1 MLQRLRIEN
10 FALVDQLDLEFGA
23 GLNVLTGETGAGK
36 SIVLDALDAVLGGK
50 TSGRVIRTGTDRALI
65 EATFS
70 RVFSGLG
77 EDDNSGDSGD
87 AAAPSIAPSM
97 VIRRELIAGKRGSRS
112 KYAIDGHTAS
122 QKEIQAVRSRYLEI
136 AAQGQSV
143 QLGQTSHQRGLLDL
157 YGGET
162 LIAQRQTVADCYSTW
177 QTVTKKLETR
187 RHSEAQRLQQ
197 LDLFAY
203 QIEELRAA
211 ELDSPDELDTL
222 LQEASRLNHVV
233 ELQRQSYEVYQSLY
247 QADEGSAAAD
257 ILGTA
262 EATLSEMVEYDAAI
276 APILELVSDALVR
289 VTEAGNAINA
299 YGDGLEA
306 DPERLDIAE
315 SRIRQLKQICRKY
328 GPSLANVIDHYNDLC
343 AQVEDLT
350 GGGTSIEEL
359 EAQVAALQVE
369 LDRACLSLRVQRRD
383 AADRLETRL
392 TAALQPL
399 AMENVQFHV
408 AIEPIAPTA
417 SGADRVTF
425 QWSPNPGEPLQSLA
439 ATASGGEMSRFLLAL
454 KACFSEV
461 DRVETMVFDEIDVGV
476 SGRVASTIA
485 ETLYRLS
492 QRHQVLC
499 VTHQPLV
506 AAMADHHYH
515 VDKHIISDRNLED
528 DDRTVIR
535 VSALNPDDRRL
546 ELAQLA
552 SGAIKTD
559 GDRQAASDAA
569 TAFAASLLTQ
579 AATLRQ
585 QVAATSAILDSPPDS
600 PPDSPLDSTA
610 IPPDA
615 SSKPDPKPSTK
626 KRTASNLKTN
636 HKTGTLSQ
644 FLNLTVG

>member
-1 MLQRLRIEN
+1 MLKRLRIEN
-10 FALVDQLDLEFGA
+10 FALVDQLDLNFGA

-70 RVFSGLG
+70 RLSVG
-77 EDDNSGDSGD
+77 EEEN
-87 AAAPSIAPSM
+87 ANQNKNTNANEAVM

-112 KYAIDGHTAS
+112 KYAIDGQTAS
-122 QKEIQAVRSRYLEI
+122 QKEIQALRSRYLEI

-143 QLGQTSHQRGLLDL
+143 QLGQTGHQRGLLDL

-162 LIAQRQTVADCYSTW
+162 LVAQRQIVADCYSAW
-177 QTVTKKLETR
+177 QSTAKQLETR
-187 RHSEAQRLQQ
+187 RHSEAQRQQQ

-211 ELDSPDELDTL
+211 DLDSPDELNDL

-247 QADEGSAAAD
+247 QAEEGSAAAD

-262 EATLSEMVEYDAAI
+262 EATLAEMVEYDAAI

-299 YGDGLEA
+299 YGNALEA
-306 DPERLDIAE
+306 DPQRLEIAE
-315 SRIRQLKQICRKY
+315 ARIRQLKQLCRKY
-328 GPSLANVIDHYNDLC
+328 GPSLGDVIDRYNDLC
-343 AQVEDLT
+343 AQVEALT
-350 GGGTSIEEL
+350 GGGSSIEAL
-359 EAQVAALQVE
+359 EAQVAALQLD
-369 LDRACLSLRVQRRD
+369 LDRACLILRDQRRE

-399 AMENVQFHV
+399 AMENVQFQV

-417 SGADRVTF
+417 SGADRITF
-425 QWSPNPGEPLQSLA
+425 LWSPNPGEPLQPLA

-515 VDKHIISDRNLED
+515 VDKQIISDRDLGD

-535 VSALNPDDRRL
+535 VSPLSTDDRRQ

-552 SGAIKTD
+552 SGAAETND
-559 GDRQAASDAA
+559 DRQATSDAA
-569 TAFAASLLTQ
+569 TAFAESLLSQ

-585 QVAATSAILDSPPDS
+585 QVGDRAIARTEVTATPGKR
-600 PPDSPLDSTA
+600 ST
-610 IPPDA
+610 PKQRTT
-615 SSKPDPKPSTK
+615 SKSKEKNTDPKTTPEP
-626 KRTASNLKTN
+626 
-636 HKTGTLSQ
+636 LSR
-644 FLNLTVG
+644 

>member
-1 MLQRLRIEN
+1 MLKRLRIEN
-10 FALVDQLDLEFGA
+10 FALVDQLDLNFGA

-70 RVFSGLG
+70 RLSVG
-77 EDDNSGDSGD
+77 EEEN
-87 AAAPSIAPSM
+87 ANQNKNTNANEAVM

-112 KYAIDGHTAS
+112 KYAIDGQTAS
-122 QKEIQAVRSRYLEI
+122 QKEIQALRSRYLEI

-143 QLGQTSHQRGLLDL
+143 QLGQTGHQRGLLDL

-162 LIAQRQTVADCYSTW
+162 LVAQRQIVADCYSAW
-177 QTVTKKLETR
+177 QSTAKQLETR
-187 RHSEAQRLQQ
+187 RHSEAQRQQQ

-211 ELDSPDELDTL
+211 DLDSPDELNDL

-247 QADEGSAAAD
+247 QAEEGSAAAD

-262 EATLSEMVEYDAAI
+262 EATLAEMVEYDAAI

-299 YGDGLEA
+299 YGNALEA
-306 DPERLDIAE
+306 DPQRLEIAE
-315 SRIRQLKQICRKY
+315 ARIRQLKQLCRKY
-328 GPSLANVIDHYNDLC
+328 GPSLGDVIDRYNDLC
-343 AQVEDLT
+343 AQVEALT
-350 GGGTSIEEL
+350 GGGSSIEAL
-359 EAQVAALQVE
+359 EAQVAALRLD
-369 LDRACLSLRVQRRD
+369 LDRACLILRDQRRE

-399 AMENVQFHV
+399 AMENVQFQV

-417 SGADRVTF
+417 SGADRITF
-425 QWSPNPGEPLQSLA
+425 QWSPNPGEPLQPLA

-515 VDKHIISDRNLED
+515 VDKQIISDRDLGD

-535 VSALNPDDRRL
+535 VSPLSTDDRRQ

-552 SGAIKTD
+552 SGAAETND
-559 GDRQAASDAA
+559 DRQATSDAA
-569 TAFAASLLTQ
+569 TAFAESLLSQ

-585 QVAATSAILDSPPDS
+585 QVGDRAIARTEVTATPGKR
-600 PPDSPLDSTA
+600 ST
-610 IPPDA
+610 PKQRTT
-615 SSKPDPKPSTK
+615 SKSKEKNTDPKTTPEP
-626 KRTASNLKTN
+626 
-636 HKTGTLSQ
+636 LSR
-644 FLNLTVG
+644 

>member
-1 MLQRLRIEN
+1 MLKRLRIEN
-10 FALVDQLDLEFGA
+10 FALVDQLDLNFGA

-70 RVFSGLG
+70 RLSVG
-77 EDDNSGDSGD
+77 EEEN
-87 AAAPSIAPSM
+87 ANQNKNTNANEAVM

-112 KYAIDGHTAS
+112 KYAIDGQTAS
-122 QKEIQAVRSRYLEI
+122 QKEIQALRSRYLEI

-143 QLGQTSHQRGLLDL
+143 QLGQTGHQRGLLDL

-162 LIAQRQTVADCYSTW
+162 LVAQRQIVADCYSAW
-177 QTVTKKLETR
+177 QSTAKQLETR
-187 RHSEAQRLQQ
+187 RHSEAQRQQQ

-211 ELDSPDELDTL
+211 DLDSPDELNDL

-247 QADEGSAAAD
+247 QAEEGSAAAD

-262 EATLSEMVEYDAAI
+262 EATLAEMVEYDAAI

-299 YGDGLEA
+299 YGNALEA
-306 DPERLDIAE
+306 DPQRLEIAE
-315 SRIRQLKQICRKY
+315 ARIRQLKQLCRKY
-328 GPSLANVIDHYNDLC
+328 GPSLGDVIDRYNDLC
-343 AQVEDLT
+343 AQVEALT
-350 GGGTSIEEL
+350 GGGSSIEAL
-359 EAQVAALQVE
+359 EAQVAALRLD
-369 LDRACLSLRVQRRD
+369 LDRACLILRDQRRE

-399 AMENVQFHV
+399 AMENVQFQV

-417 SGADRVTF
+417 SGADRITF
-425 QWSPNPGEPLQSLA
+425 LWSPNPGEPLQPLA

-515 VDKHIISDRNLED
+515 VDKQIISDRDLGD

-535 VSALNPDDRRL
+535 VSPLSTDDRRQ

-552 SGAIKTD
+552 SGAAETSD
-559 GDRQAASDAA
+559 DRQATSDAA
-569 TAFAASLLTQ
+569 TAFAESLLSQ

-585 QVAATSAILDSPPDS
+585 QVGDRAIARTEVTATPGKR
-600 PPDSPLDSTA
+600 ST
-610 IPPDA
+610 PKQRTT
-615 SSKPDPKPSTK
+615 SKSQGKNTDPKTTPEP
-626 KRTASNLKTN
+626 
-636 HKTGTLSQ
+636 LSR
-644 FLNLTVG
+644 

>member
-1 MLQRLRIEN
+1 MLKRLRIEN
-10 FALVDQLDLEFGA
+10 FALVDQLDLNFGA

-70 RVFSGLG
+70 RLSVG
-77 EDDNSGDSGD
+77 EEEN
-87 AAAPSIAPSM
+87 ANQNKNTNANEAVM

-112 KYAIDGHTAS
+112 KYAIDGQTAS
-122 QKEIQAVRSRYLEI
+122 QKEIQALRSRYLEI

-143 QLGQTSHQRGLLDL
+143 QLGQTGHQRGLLDL

-162 LIAQRQTVADCYSTW
+162 LVAQRQIVADCYSAW
-177 QTVTKKLETR
+177 QSTAKQLETR
-187 RHSEAQRLQQ
+187 RHSEAQRQQQ

-211 ELDSPDELDTL
+211 DLDSPDELNDL

-247 QADEGSAAAD
+247 QAEEGSAAAD

-262 EATLSEMVEYDAAI
+262 EATLAEMVEYDAAI

-299 YGDGLEA
+299 YGNALEA
-306 DPERLDIAE
+306 DPQRLEIAE
-315 SRIRQLKQICRKY
+315 ARIRQLKQLCRKY
-328 GPSLANVIDHYNDLC
+328 GPSLGDVIDRYNDLC
-343 AQVEDLT
+343 AQVEALT
-350 GGGTSIEEL
+350 GGGSSIEAL
-359 EAQVAALQVE
+359 EAQVAALQLD
-369 LDRACLSLRVQRRD
+369 LDRACLILRDQRRE

-399 AMENVQFHV
+399 AMENVQFQV

-417 SGADRVTF
+417 SGADRITF
-425 QWSPNPGEPLQSLA
+425 QWSPNPGEPLQPLA

-515 VDKHIISDRNLED
+515 VDKQIISDRDLGD

-535 VSALNPDDRRL
+535 VSPLSTDDRRQ

-552 SGAIKTD
+552 SGAAETND
-559 GDRQAASDAA
+559 DRQATSDAA
-569 TAFAASLLTQ
+569 TAFAESLLSQ

-585 QVAATSAILDSPPDS
+585 QVGDRAIARTEVTATPGKR
-600 PPDSPLDSTA
+600 ST
-610 IPPDA
+610 PKQRTT
-615 SSKPDPKPSTK
+615 SKSKEKNTDPKTTPEP
-626 KRTASNLKTN
+626 
-636 HKTGTLSQ
+636 LSR
-644 FLNLTVG
+644 

>member
-1 MLQRLRIEN
+1 MLKRLRIEN

-50 TSGRVIRTGTDRALI
+50 TSGRVIRTGTDRAVI

-70 RVFSGLG
+70 RVLVGLEG
-77 EDDNSGDSGD
+77 EDNSGDSGNS
-87 AAAPSIAPSM
+87 AEPLI

-112 KYAIDGHTAS
+112 KYAIDGQTAS
-122 QKEIQAVRSRYLEI
+122 QKEIQALRSRYLEI

-162 LIAQRQTVADCYSTW
+162 LIAQRQTVTDCYSAW

-203 QIEELRAA
+203 QIDELRTA

-306 DPERLDIAE
+306 DPERLEIAE

-328 GPSLANVIDHYNDLC
+328 GPSLADVIDRYNDLC
-343 AQVEDLT
+343 AQVEDMT

-359 EAQVAALQVE
+359 EAQVAALHGE
-369 LDRACLSLRVQRRD
+369 LDHACLRLRTQRRE

-515 VDKHIISDRNLED
+515 VDKQIISDRNLAD

-552 SGAIKTD
+552 SGAIETD

-585 QVAATSAILDSPPDS
+585 QVAATSAILDSPL
-600 PPDSPLDSTA
+600 DSPLDSTA

-615 SSKPDPKPSTK
+615 SSKPDPQPSTK
-626 KRTASNLKTN
+626 KRTASKPKKQTT
-636 HKTGTLSQ
+636 KPALSH
-644 FLNLTVG
+644 NS

>member
-1 MLQRLRIEN
+1 MLKRLRIEN
-10 FALVDQLDLEFGA
+10 FALVDQLDLNFGA

-70 RVFSGLG
+70 RLSVG
-77 EDDNSGDSGD
+77 EEEN
-87 AAAPSIAPSM
+87 ANQNKNTNANEAVM

-112 KYAIDGHTAS
+112 KYAIDGQTAS
-122 QKEIQAVRSRYLEI
+122 QKEIQALRSRYLEI

-143 QLGQTSHQRGLLDL
+143 QLGQTGHQRGLLDL

-162 LIAQRQTVADCYSTW
+162 LVAQRQIVADCYSAW
-177 QTVTKKLETR
+177 QSTAKQLETR
-187 RHSEAQRLQQ
+187 RHSEAQRQQQ

-211 ELDSPDELDTL
+211 DLDSPDELNDL

-247 QADEGSAAAD
+247 QAEEGSAAAD

-262 EATLSEMVEYDAAI
+262 EATLAEMVEYDAAI

-299 YGDGLEA
+299 YGNALEA
-306 DPERLDIAE
+306 DPQRLEIAE
-315 SRIRQLKQICRKY
+315 ARIRQLKQLCRKY
-328 GPSLANVIDHYNDLC
+328 GPSLGDVIDRYNDLC
-343 AQVEDLT
+343 AQVEALT
-350 GGGTSIEEL
+350 GGGSSIEAL
-359 EAQVAALQVE
+359 EAQVAALRLD
-369 LDRACLSLRVQRRD
+369 LDRACLILRDQRRE

-399 AMENVQFHV
+399 AMENVQFQV

-417 SGADRVTF
+417 SGADRITF
-425 QWSPNPGEPLQSLA
+425 QWSPNPGEPLQPLA

-515 VDKHIISDRNLED
+515 VDKQIISDRDLGD

-535 VSALNPDDRRL
+535 VSPLSTDDRRQ

-552 SGAIKTD
+552 SGAAETSD
-559 GDRQAASDAA
+559 DRQATSDAA
-569 TAFAASLLTQ
+569 TAFAESLLSQ

-585 QVAATSAILDSPPDS
+585 QVGDRAIARTEVTATPGKR
-600 PPDSPLDSTA
+600 ST
-610 IPPDA
+610 PKQRTT
-615 SSKPDPKPSTK
+615 SKSKEKNTDPKTTPEP
-626 KRTASNLKTN
+626 
-636 HKTGTLSQ
+636 LSR
-644 FLNLTVG
+644 

>member
-1 MLQRLRIEN
+1 MLKRLRIEN

-70 RVFSGLG
+70 RVLVDLG
-77 EDDNSGDSGD
+77 DEAEEDNADE
-87 AAAPSIAPSM
+87 M
-97 VIRRELIAGKRGSRS
+97 VVRRELIAGKRGSRS
-112 KYAIDGHTAS
+112 KYAIDGQTAS
-122 QKEIQAVRSRYLEI
+122 QKDIQALRSRYLEI

-162 LIAQRQTVADCYSTW
+162 LIAQRQTVADCYGAW

-203 QIEELRAA
+203 QIDELRAA

-257 ILGTA
+257 ILGNA
-262 EATLSEMVEYDAAI
+262 EATLGEMVEYDAAI

-306 DPERLDIAE
+306 DPERLEIAE

-328 GPSLANVIDHYNDLC
+328 GPSLGDVIDRYNDLC
-343 AQVEDLT
+343 AQVEAMT

-359 EAQVAALQVE
+359 ETQVAALLIE
-369 LDRACLSLRVQRRD
+369 LDRVCITLREQRRE

-417 SGADRVTF
+417 TGADRVTF

-506 AAMADHHYH
+506 AAMADQHYH
-515 VDKHIISDRNLED
+515 VDKQIISDRDLDE

-535 VSALNPDDRRL
+535 VSSLNTDDRRL

-552 SGAIKTD
+552 SGTIETD
-559 GDRQAASDAA
+559 GDRQTTSDAA
-569 TAFAASLLTQ
+569 TAFAESLLTQ

-585 QVAATSAILDSPPDS
+585 QVAETSTARM
-600 PPDSPLDSTA
+600 DSTA
-610 IPPDA
+610 TPR
-615 SSKPDPKPSTK
+615 KTSTK
-626 KRTASNLKTN
+626 KRTASKPKVQPSDQKTTQ
-636 HKTGTLSQ
+636 KTTKQTLARKS
-644 FLNLTVG
+644 LA

>member
-1 MLQRLRIEN
+1 MLKRLRIEN
-10 FALVDQLDLEFGA
+10 FALVDQLDLNFGA

-70 RVFSGLG
+70 RLSVG
-77 EDDNSGDSGD
+77 EEEN
-87 AAAPSIAPSM
+87 ANQNKNTNANEAVM

-112 KYAIDGHTAS
+112 KYAIDGQTAS
-122 QKEIQAVRSRYLEI
+122 QKEIQALRSRYLEI

-143 QLGQTSHQRGLLDL
+143 QLGQTGHQRGLLDL

-162 LIAQRQTVADCYSTW
+162 LVAQRQIVADCYSAW
-177 QTVTKKLETR
+177 QSTAKQLETR
-187 RHSEAQRLQQ
+187 RHSEAQRQQQ

-211 ELDSPDELDTL
+211 DLDSPDELNDL

-247 QADEGSAAAD
+247 QAEEGSAAAD

-262 EATLSEMVEYDAAI
+262 EATLAEMVEYDAAI

-299 YGDGLEA
+299 YGNALEA
-306 DPERLDIAE
+306 DPQRLEIAE
-315 SRIRQLKQICRKY
+315 ARIRQLKQLCRKY
-328 GPSLANVIDHYNDLC
+328 GPSLGDVIDRYNDLC
-343 AQVEDLT
+343 AQVEELT
-350 GGGTSIEEL
+350 GGGSSIEAL
-359 EAQVAALQVE
+359 EAQVAALRLD
-369 LDRACLSLRVQRRD
+369 LDRACLILRDQRRE

-399 AMENVQFHV
+399 AMENVQFQV

-417 SGADRVTF
+417 SGADRITF
-425 QWSPNPGEPLQSLA
+425 LWSPNPGEPLQPLA

-515 VDKHIISDRNLED
+515 VDKQIISDRDLGD

-535 VSALNPDDRRL
+535 VSPLSTDDRRQ

-552 SGAIKTD
+552 SGAAETSD
-559 GDRQAASDAA
+559 DRQATSDAA
-569 TAFAASLLTQ
+569 TAFAESLLSQ

-585 QVAATSAILDSPPDS
+585 QVGDRAIARTEVTATPGKR
-600 PPDSPLDSTA
+600 ST
-610 IPPDA
+610 PKQRTT
-615 SSKPDPKPSTK
+615 SKSKEKNTDPKTTPEP
-626 KRTASNLKTN
+626 
-636 HKTGTLSQ
+636 LSR
-644 FLNLTVG
+644 

>member
-1 MLQRLRIEN
+1 MLKRLRIEN
-10 FALVDQLDLEFGA
+10 FALVDQLDLNFGA

-70 RVFSGLG
+70 RLSVG
-77 EDDNSGDSGD
+77 EEEN
-87 AAAPSIAPSM
+87 ANQNKNTNANEAVM

-112 KYAIDGHTAS
+112 KYAIDGQTAS
-122 QKEIQAVRSRYLEI
+122 QKEIQALRSRYLEI

-143 QLGQTSHQRGLLDL
+143 QLGQTGHQRGLLDL

-162 LIAQRQTVADCYSTW
+162 LVAQRQIVADCYSAW
-177 QTVTKKLETR
+177 QSTAKQLETR
-187 RHSEAQRLQQ
+187 RHSEAQRQQQ

-211 ELDSPDELDTL
+211 DLDSPDELNDL

-247 QADEGSAAAD
+247 QAEEGSAAAD

-262 EATLSEMVEYDAAI
+262 EATLAEMVEYDAAI

-299 YGDGLEA
+299 YGNALEA
-306 DPERLDIAE
+306 DPQRLEIAE
-315 SRIRQLKQICRKY
+315 ARIRQLKQLCRKY
-328 GPSLANVIDHYNDLC
+328 GPSLGDVIDRYNDLC
-343 AQVEDLT
+343 AQVEALT
-350 GGGTSIEEL
+350 GGGSSIEAL
-359 EAQVAALQVE
+359 EAQVAALQLD
-369 LDRACLSLRVQRRD
+369 LDRACLILRDQRRE

-399 AMENVQFHV
+399 AMENVQFQV

-417 SGADRVTF
+417 SGADRITF
-425 QWSPNPGEPLQSLA
+425 LWSPNPGEPLQPLA

-515 VDKHIISDRNLED
+515 VDKQIISDRDLGD

-535 VSALNPDDRRL
+535 VSPLSTDDRRQ

-552 SGAIKTD
+552 SGAAETSD
-559 GDRQAASDAA
+559 DRQATSDAA
-569 TAFAASLLTQ
+569 TAFAESLLSQ

-585 QVAATSAILDSPPDS
+585 QVGDRAIARTEVTATPGKR
-600 PPDSPLDSTA
+600 ST
-610 IPPDA
+610 PKQRTT
-615 SSKPDPKPSTK
+615 SKSKEKNTDPKTTPEP
-626 KRTASNLKTN
+626 
-636 HKTGTLSQ
+636 LSR
-644 FLNLTVG
+644 

>member
-1 MLQRLRIEN
+1 MLKRLRIEN
-10 FALVDQLDLEFGA
+10 FALVDQLDLNFGA

-50 TSGRVIRTGTDRALI
+50 TSGRCIRTGTDRALI

-70 RVFSGLG
+70 RVAVDCD
-77 EDDNSGDSGD
+77 EIDNET
-87 AAAPSIAPSM
+87 PL

-112 KYAIDGHTAS
+112 KYAIDGQTAS
-122 QKEIQAVRSRYLEI
+122 QKDIQALRSRYLEI

-143 QLGQTSHQRGLLDL
+143 QLGQTGHQRNLLDL

-162 LIAQRQTVADCYSTW
+162 LIAQRQIVADCHSTW
-177 QTVTKKLETR
+177 QRALKQLDTR
-187 RHSEAQRLQQ
+187 RHSEAQRQQQ
-197 LDLFAY
+197 LDLFTY
-203 QIEELRAA
+203 QIEELRTAD
-211 ELDSPDELDTL
+211 LSSPDELNDL

-233 ELQRQSYEVYQSLY
+233 ELQRQSYEVYQLLY
-247 QADEGSAAAD
+247 QAEEGSAAAD

-262 EATLSEMVEYDAAI
+262 EATLAEMVEYDGAI

-289 VTEAGNAINA
+289 VTEAGNAMNA

-306 DPERLDIAE
+306 DPERLEIAE
-315 SRIRQLKQICRKY
+315 ARIRQLKQICRKY
-328 GPSLANVIDHYNDLC
+328 GPSLGDAIDRYQDLC
-343 AQVEDLT
+343 EQVEELT
-350 GGGTSIEEL
+350 GGGSSIEAL
-359 EAQVAALQVE
+359 EAQVLALQLD
-369 LDRACLSLRVQRRD
+369 LDRSCLTLRDQRRE

-399 AMENVQFHV
+399 AMDKVQFQV
-408 AIEPIAPTA
+408 TIEPIAPTA
-417 SGADRVTF
+417 SGADRITF
-425 QWSPNPGEPLQSLA
+425 QWSPNPGEPLQPLA
-439 ATASGGEMSRFLLAL
+439 TTASGGEMSRFLLAL

-515 VDKHIISDRNLED
+515 VAKQIISEAECGE

-535 VSALNPDDRRL
+535 VFPLSPDDRRL

-552 SGAIKTD
+552 SGTIETS
-559 GDRQAASDAA
+559 GDHQATSDAA
-569 TAFAASLLTQ
+569 TAFAESLLSQ
-579 AATLRQ
+579 AATLRH
-585 QVAATSAILDSPPDS
+585 QVGEASIALLDPTTPQKTSRPPKKR
-600 PPDSPLDSTA
+600 ST
-610 IPPDA
+610 
-615 SSKPDPKPSTK
+615 SKPKIQAKTPATVQSTEPQNPPEK
-626 KRTASNLKTN
+626 LPRQSIA
-636 HKTGTLSQ
+636 
-644 FLNLTVG
+644 

>member
-1 MLQRLRIEN
+1 MLKRLRIEN
-10 FALVDQLDLEFGA
+10 FALVDQLDLNFGA

-70 RVFSGLG
+70 RLSVG
-77 EDDNSGDSGD
+77 EEEN
-87 AAAPSIAPSM
+87 ANQNKNTNANEAVM

-112 KYAIDGHTAS
+112 KYAIDGQTAS
-122 QKEIQAVRSRYLEI
+122 QKEIQALRSRYLEI

-143 QLGQTSHQRGLLDL
+143 QLGQTGHQRGLLDL

-162 LIAQRQTVADCYSTW
+162 LVAQRQIVADCYSAW
-177 QTVTKKLETR
+177 QSTAKQLETR
-187 RHSEAQRLQQ
+187 RHSEAQRQQQ

-211 ELDSPDELDTL
+211 DLDSPDELNDL

-247 QADEGSAAAD
+247 QAEEGSAAAD

-262 EATLSEMVEYDAAI
+262 EATLAEMVEYDAAI

-299 YGDGLEA
+299 YGDALEA
-306 DPERLDIAE
+306 DPERLEIAE
-315 SRIRQLKQICRKY
+315 ARIRQLKQLCRKY
-328 GPSLANVIDHYNDLC
+328 GPSLGDVIDRYNDLC
-343 AQVEDLT
+343 AQVEALT
-350 GGGTSIEEL
+350 GGGSSIEAL
-359 EAQVAALQVE
+359 EAQVAALQLD
-369 LDRACLSLRVQRRD
+369 LDRACLILRDQRRE

-399 AMENVQFHV
+399 AMENVQFQV

-417 SGADRVTF
+417 SGADRITF
-425 QWSPNPGEPLQSLA
+425 LWSPNPGEPLQPLA

-515 VDKHIISDRNLED
+515 VDKQIISDRDLGD

-535 VSALNPDDRRL
+535 VSPLSTDDRRQ

-552 SGAIKTD
+552 SGAAETND
-559 GDRQAASDAA
+559 DRQATSDAA
-569 TAFAASLLTQ
+569 TAFAESLLSQ

-585 QVAATSAILDSPPDS
+585 QVGDRAIARTEVTATPGKR
-600 PPDSPLDSTA
+600 ST
-610 IPPDA
+610 PKQRTT
-615 SSKPDPKPSTK
+615 SKSKEKNTDPKTTPEP
-626 KRTASNLKTN
+626 
-636 HKTGTLSQ
+636 LSR
-644 FLNLTVG
+644 

>member
-1 MLQRLRIEN
+1 MLKRLRIEN
-10 FALVDQLDLEFGA
+10 FALVDQLDLNFGA

-70 RVFSGLG
+70 RLSVG
-77 EDDNSGDSGD
+77 EEEN
-87 AAAPSIAPSM
+87 ANQNKNTNANEAVM

-112 KYAIDGHTAS
+112 KYAIDGQTAS
-122 QKEIQAVRSRYLEI
+122 QKEIQALRSRYLEI

-143 QLGQTSHQRGLLDL
+143 QLGQTGHQRGLLDL

-162 LIAQRQTVADCYSTW
+162 LVAQRQIVADCYSAW
-177 QTVTKKLETR
+177 QSTAKQLETR
-187 RHSEAQRLQQ
+187 RHSEAQRQQQ

-211 ELDSPDELDTL
+211 DLDSPDELNDL

-247 QADEGSAAAD
+247 QAEEGSAAAD

-262 EATLSEMVEYDAAI
+262 EATLAEMVDYDAAI

-299 YGDGLEA
+299 YGDALEA
-306 DPERLDIAE
+306 DPERLEIAE
-315 SRIRQLKQICRKY
+315 ARIRQLKQLCRKY
-328 GPSLANVIDHYNDLC
+328 GPSLGDVIDRYNDLC
-343 AQVEDLT
+343 AQVEALT
-350 GGGTSIEEL
+350 GGGSSIEAL
-359 EAQVAALQVE
+359 EAQVAALQLD
-369 LDRACLSLRVQRRD
+369 LDRACLILRDQRRE

-399 AMENVQFHV
+399 AMENVQFQV

-417 SGADRVTF
+417 SGADRITF
-425 QWSPNPGEPLQSLA
+425 LWSPNPGEPLQPLA

-515 VDKHIISDRNLED
+515 VDKQIISDRDLGD

-535 VSALNPDDRRL
+535 VSPLSTDDRRQ

-552 SGAIKTD
+552 SGAAETSD
-559 GDRQAASDAA
+559 DRQATSDAA
-569 TAFAASLLTQ
+569 TAFAESLLSQ

-585 QVAATSAILDSPPDS
+585 QVGDRAIARTEVTATPGKR
-600 PPDSPLDSTA
+600 ST
-610 IPPDA
+610 PKQRTT
-615 SSKPDPKPSTK
+615 SKSKGKNTDPKTTPEP
-626 KRTASNLKTN
+626 
-636 HKTGTLSQ
+636 LSR
-644 FLNLTVG
+644 